1 MSDKFGDGRDPYF
14 WSGSDVLRNRL
25 NIHAAQDLQ
34 HAERELTSLRAA
46 TLELGPVQ
54 RGLPHLCAIH
64 RQLFQDLYEW
74 AGELREVDIY
84 QGETRFAHFEYLEK
98 EGNALMQ
105 ALEDEDYLIGLEPEA
120 FVARLSHYYC
130 EINVLHPFRIGT
142 GRAQRVF
149 FEQLALHAG
158 YSLDWRGVDVEAW
171 RAANQA
177 GAMGDL
183 APLEKIF
190 ASVVSDARENE

>member
-1 MSDKFGDGRDPYF
+1 M
-14 WSGSDVLRNRL
+14 
-25 NIHAAQDLQ
+25 
-34 HAERELTSLRAA
+34 
-46 TLELGPVQ
+46 
-54 RGLPHLCAIH
+54 
-64 RQLFQDLYEW
+64 
-74 AGELREVDIY
+74 DIY
-84 QGETRFAHFEYLEK
+84 QGETRFAHFEYLET

-120 FVARLSHYYC
+120 FVARLAHYYC

-142 GRAQRVF
+142 GRAQRIF

-158 YSLDWRGVDVEAW
+158 YSLDWRGVEVEAW

-190 ASVVSDARENE
+190 ASVVSEARESE